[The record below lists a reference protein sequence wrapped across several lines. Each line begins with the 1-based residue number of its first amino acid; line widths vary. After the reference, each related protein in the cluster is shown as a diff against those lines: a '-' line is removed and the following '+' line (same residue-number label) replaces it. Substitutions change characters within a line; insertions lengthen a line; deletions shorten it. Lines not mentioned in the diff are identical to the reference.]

1 MDKFIIRG
9 QRKLKGEV
17 TVSGAKNV
25 AMKVILAGLL
35 TDEKLI
41 IEGVPHISSVT
52 GTADIV
58 KPLGVNVNFFDHR
71 LEVDAGSIKK
81 SDVSLET
88 GGLYRT
94 ATMVLGPLL
103 SRFGRARVPNPG
115 GCRIGQRPIDR
126 HIEAITKMGA
136 KIEYNSKDGFFYA
149 TANKLKGTSFTFNKN
164 SHTGTETLILASVL
178 AEGETIIDNAAL
190 EPEVDDL
197 IKLLNQ
203 MGANIKR
210 KKERKLVIYGVKKL
224 HGTTFKIMPDRNEV
238 VTYAIAALVTR
249 GDIIIHGTQREYLK
263 AFLEKLD
270 KTACG
275 WEPIDENTTRFY
287 SKGVIK
293 GTDIMTLPYPGFMT
307 DWQAPWAVLMTQ
319 ADGISRIHETIFENR
334 FSYVQE
340 LKKMGADISFFTP
353 RVENPEQLYN
363 FNCDNRVNNKDQ
375 AIKIK
380 GPTKLHEAILRT
392 TDLRAGATLI
402 LAALSSDGE
411 SYVHGLEHID
421 RGYEKIDERLKNLG
435 ADIKRIKE

>member
-1 MDKFIIRG
+1 MDKFIIKG
-9 QRKLKGEV
+9 QRNLKGEV

-52 GTADIV
+52 GTAAIV
-58 KPLGVNVNFFDHR
+58 KPLGVNVNFFDHT

-115 GCRIGQRPIDR
+115 GCRIGERPIDR

-149 TANKLKGTSFTFNKN
+149 TASKLKGTSFTFNKN

-178 AEGETIIDNAAL
+178 AEGETIIDNAAF

-210 KKERKLVIYGVKKL
+210 KEERKLVIKGVKKL
-224 HGTTFKIMPDRNEV
+224 HGTTFRIMPDRNEV
-238 VTYAIAALVTR
+238 VTYAIAALVTG
-249 GDIIIHGTQREYLK
+249 GDIMIHGTQREYLK

-270 KTACG
+270 KAACG
-275 WEPIDENTTRFY
+275 WEPIGENTTRFY
-287 SKGVIK
+287 AKGVIK
-293 GTDIMTLPYPGFMT
+293 GADITTLPYPGFMT

-319 ADGISRIHETIFENR
+319 ADGISTIHETIFENR

-353 RVENPEQLYN
+353 SVENPEQLYN
-363 FNCDNRVNNKDQ
+363 FNCDNTVNNKDQ

-421 RGYEKIDERLKNLG
+421 RGYEKIDERLKSLG